1 MEAALRK
8 EVPLDLEQI
17 NTELEHA
24 SPQAVMRWAVAH
36 FEGRLALSSSFGAQ
50 SAVML
55 HLASKVAPGIP
66 VILID
71 TGYLFP
77 ETYRF
82 AHELESRLDLNLQV
96 VRPRLSAAHQEAV
109 YGRRW
114 EQEGDEL
121 QAYLFMNK
129 VEPMER
135 ALNDLGAD
143 AWMAGL
149 RADQTDHR
157 KSLRKVALQ
166 NGRIKLH
173 PILDWDDETVDAY
186 LKMHDLPVHP
196 LVQQGYRSIGDTHST
211 FRVREGADAR
221 DGRRLGEKRECG
233 LHLNLTEAQ
242 NRSLKSSGL

>member
-1 MEAALRK
+1 MELALRE
-8 EVPLDLEQI
+8 EVPLDLAQVNI
-17 NTELEHA
+17 ELAQA
-24 SPQAVMRWAVAH
+24 SPQAIVRWAVER
-36 FEGRLALSSSFGAQ
+36 FDGRLALSSSFGAQ

-55 HLASKVAPGIP
+55 HLVSKVAPGIP
-66 VILID
+66 VILVD

-82 AHELESRLDLNLQV
+82 AHELEARLDLKLHI
-96 VRPRLSAAHQEAV
+96 VRPRLSAAHQEAI

-114 EQEGDEL
+114 EQDGEEL
-121 QAYLFMNK
+121 QSYLFMNK

-135 ALNDLGAD
+135 ALEELGAS

-149 RADQTDHR
+149 RAAQTDHR
-157 KSLRKVALQ
+157 RSLRKVELQ

-173 PILDWDDETVDAY
+173 PILDWDDETVEAY
-186 LKMHDLPVHP
+186 LRMYDLPLHP
-196 LVQQGYRSIGDTHST
+196 LVKQGYRSIGDTHST
-211 FRVREGADAR
+211 FRVRPGENAR
-221 DGRRLGEKRECG
+221 EGRRLGEKRECG